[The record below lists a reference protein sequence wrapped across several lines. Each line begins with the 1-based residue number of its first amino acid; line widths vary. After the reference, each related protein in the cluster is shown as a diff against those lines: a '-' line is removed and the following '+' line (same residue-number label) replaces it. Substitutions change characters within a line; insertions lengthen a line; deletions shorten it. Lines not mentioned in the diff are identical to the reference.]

1 MSDSSRELLVF
12 LEPDLADQALA
23 QLRAMVD
30 VTQVLL
36 PRLVLVRADPEA
48 LPRVSGIRGVADV
61 HNEASFEHPPGLS
74 SAERLFV
81 SAWQARQQP
90 KIRPGEGRNWDA
102 PGFLPPDPPD
112 QHQ

>member
-23 QLRAMVD
+23 QLRAVVD

-36 PRLVLVRADPEA
+36 PRLALVRADPEA

-61 HNEASFEHPPGLS
+61 HDDASFEHPPDLS
-74 SAERLFV
+74 SAESLFV

-90 KIRPGEGRNWDA
+90 KIRPGQGLDWDA
-102 PGFLPPDPPD
+102 PGFLPPDPPG
-112 QHQ
+112 QRR